1 MKSGDVRSMYNP
13 VHIVECLNMHMTVAV
28 QTSSV
33 FFFLYS
39 FGSGISVTL
48 LLAQLSI
55 LLRLTLIVSMEKF
68 LVHIKIFTGKMLL
81 SFVCH
86 EDILSCFNICCTHGC
101 SRSGINCMR
110 LAFM

>member
-13 VHIVECLNMHMTVAV
+13 VHIVECLNMHMTA
-28 QTSSV
+28 SV

-48 LLAQLSI
+48 LLGQLSI

-68 LVHIKIFTGKMLL
+68 LVHIKIIHRENDG
-81 SFVCH
+81 
-86 EDILSCFNICCTHGC
+86 CFSHLCVMKIY
-101 SRSGINCMR
+101 
-110 LAFM
+110 